1 MKNYSKKQVL
11 EAAEESD
18 GVMEYVAEKLGCC
31 WETAKRY
38 VEKWEETKEAFTVAE
53 CRLHALAYRSFIDE
67 VEKGTR
73 WAVERVLDTTARR
86 NGHGLIDRQKIDH
99 SSKDGSLSP
108 SVIQLVAPPK
118 EISDEELKAKL
129 SDLGIDC

>member
-99 SSKDGSLSP
+99 TSKDGSLSP
-108 SVIQLVAPPK
+108 SVIQLVAPTPEAK
-118 EISDEELKAKL
+118 EEARQRIIEELNQ
-129 SDLGIDC
+129 